1 MSIKIIIADDHQM
14 FIDGIKSLLKDE
26 PDIEVVGE
34 ALNGYQVLD
43 VISSTPAD
51 VVLMD
56 INMPKLDGL
65 EATRLITQKY
75 PDTSVVILTMHNSLV
90 YIESL
95 TEAGASGYILK
106 DTGKQE
112 LLMAIRS
119 AASGGKFFSQNVM
132 VTLLEQ
138 SAKNK
143 TKDSQPKEPHL
154 SKREI
159 EVLKLIVQEYTTQE
173 IADKLFISNHTVE
186 THRKNLLDKLNARN
200 IAGLVKYAIQNQ
212 II

>member
-75 PDTSVVILTMHNSLV
+75 PGTSVVILTMHNSLV

-95 TEAGASGYILK
+95 TQAGASGYILK

-119 AASGGKFFSQNVM
+119 AASGGKFFSQDVM

-143 TKDSQPKEPHL
+143 SKDALPKEPQL